1 MGDQYDIER
10 LEQAL
15 ARFKKALDATK
26 ERLDEVKVTP
36 KGRTL
41 YVVGRDRPLHTE
53 SRRAVWSCR

>member
-26 ERLDEVKVTP
+26 GRLDVVKVAP
-36 KGRTL
+36 KGQTL
-41 YVVGRDRPLHTE
+41 YVVGRDRPLRQE
-53 SRRAVWSCR
+53 VRYE